1 LRAVIYI
8 PQRGAYGN
16 AASAQVD
23 IFEVEEGEG
32 GMEDL
37 GRLCKRLGGG
47 LYREEKFERGNGSYG
62 KNGSYMTGRRRGKG
76 EGESLK

>member
-1 LRAVIYI
+1 MRAVIYI

-47 LYREEKFERGNGSYG
+47 LYREEKFEVRSL
-62 KNGSYMTGRRRGKG
+62 KG
-76 EGESLK
+76 EMGVMGRMGVI